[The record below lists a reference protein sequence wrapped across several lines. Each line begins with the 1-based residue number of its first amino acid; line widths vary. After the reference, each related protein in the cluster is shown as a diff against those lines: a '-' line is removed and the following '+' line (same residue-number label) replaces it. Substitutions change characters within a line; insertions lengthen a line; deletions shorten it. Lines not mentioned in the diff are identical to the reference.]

1 MKTLK
6 TIGYAV
12 GLPALL
18 VLAWWALTAS
28 STSFWVPKPLQ
39 LLNTF
44 IKV

>member
-28 STSFWVPKPLQ
+28 STFC
-39 LLNTF
+39 TF
-44 IKV
+44 HTIASAFTVEPS